1 MVVVA
6 VAAEEVGSLV
16 REPAETA
23 ALYASPANHRAKASS
38 TAAKAAADSPTC
50 PPARRVA
57 AVAVAA
63 AAAHRVVEDNGGMAA
78 QVGHMKQGRVAGGD
92 SLVARDERLA
102 DGKRSAATDLPRLA
116 GVSAVRPKHDTRGPA

>member
-6 VAAEEVGSLV
+6 AAAAEVGSLA

-23 ALYASPANHRAKASS
+23 ALYASPASHRAKASS
-38 TAAKAAADSPTC
+38 TAAEAAADNPRC

-57 AVAVAA
+57 AA
-63 AAAHRVVEDNGGMAA
+63 AAAHKMVEDNAGMAA
-78 QVGHMKQGRVAGGD
+78 RVGHTKQGRAAAGD
-92 SLVARDERLA
+92 TLVARDERLA

-116 GVSAVRPKHDTRGPA
+116 GVSAVRPRHDTRDPA